1 MKKINRNHK
10 DSVFVDLFSNDI
22 YAKENFISLYNALH
36 KTNLDPKTT
45 DVKPVMLENVLYM
58 SYYNDISM
66 LVDGKIIVLIEH
78 QSTVNQNM
86 PFRFLEYISRIYEKI
101 TSEEDRFGKKLIKLP
116 IPEFYVFYNGVENYP
131 SESELKLSDAFL
143 IPKEKH
149 NLKNNDFTLEI
160 TAKIININSEK
171 DNPILHQCEPL
182 KQYSDFIKE
191 VRNCMKENIKN
202 PFTTAINRSIKNGV
216 LSEYLKRK
224 STEVHNM
231 LFGEYDY
238 ETDIRVQRR
247 EAFEDGVE
255 QNKIKTANE
264 ALKMNLSFEQIAKLT
279 GLSEEK
285 ILQLSKEISNQ

>member
-1 MKKINRNHK
+1 MAQDIK
-10 DSVFVDLFSNDI
+10 VLF
-22 YAKENFISLYNALH
+22 
-36 KTNLDPKTT
+36 
-45 DVKPVMLENVLYM
+45 
-58 SYYNDISM
+58 
-66 LVDGKIIVLIEH
+66 
-78 QSTVNQNM
+78 
-86 PFRFLEYISRIYEKI
+86 
-101 TSEEDRFGKKLIKLP
+101 
-116 IPEFYVFYNGVENYP
+116 
-131 SESELKLSDAFL
+131 
-143 IPKEKH
+143 
-149 NLKNNDFTLEI
+149 
-160 TAKIININSEK
+160 
-171 DNPILHQCEPL
+171 

-191 VRNCMKENIKN
+191 VRNCMKENIEN

-247 EAFEDGVE
+247 EAFEDGVTEGAE
-255 QNKIKTANE
+255 QKAIKTAKE